1 MEDNGCAG
9 ITVSAI
15 SFGIEFLQVQSQKN
29 VSLIKDT
36 GLLMNEKELVLLA
49 TKGGKKKKK
58 NKAAACSTF
67 LVKADCEME
76 NRGYRWLHLKRS
88 FFFFKKLP
96 DFI

>member
-1 MEDNGCAG
+1 MAVWG
-9 ITVSAI
+9 VSAI

-36 GLLMNEKELVLLA
+36 GLLMNEKALVLLA
-49 TKGGKKKKK
+49 TKGGKKNKK

-76 NRGYRWLHLKRS
+76 NRGYR
-88 FFFFKKLP
+88 FGC
-96 DFI
+96 I